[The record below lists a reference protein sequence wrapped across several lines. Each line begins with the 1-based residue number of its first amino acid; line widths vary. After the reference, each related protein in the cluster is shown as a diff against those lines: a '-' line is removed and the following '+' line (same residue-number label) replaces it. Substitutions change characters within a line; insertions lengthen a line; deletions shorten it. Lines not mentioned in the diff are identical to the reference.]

1 MTTDEAQ
8 AALREE
14 IQLVEQELD
23 DLRRTVRELR
33 GQFRDA
39 GPSDPEERS
48 AAITAADEQ
57 EALVSALEA
66 RRDRLRRRLG
76 LDQD

>member
-8 AALREE
+8 AALREDLQRVE
-14 IQLVEQELD
+14 EELV
-23 DLRRTVRELR
+23 DLRQTVRDLR
-33 GQFRDA
+33 NQIRDT
-39 GPSDPEERS
+39 GPSDPEERT

-66 RRDRLRRRLG
+66 RRDRLRQRLG
-76 LDQD
+76 LDRD

>member
-8 AALREE
+8 AALREDLR
-14 IQLVEQELD
+14 LVDEELA

-33 GQFRDA
+33 NQIRDT
-39 GPSDPEERS
+39 GPSDPEDRT

-57 EALVSALEA
+57 EALVSALET
-66 RRDRLRRRLG
+66 RRDRLRRQLG
-76 LDQD
+76 LDRD